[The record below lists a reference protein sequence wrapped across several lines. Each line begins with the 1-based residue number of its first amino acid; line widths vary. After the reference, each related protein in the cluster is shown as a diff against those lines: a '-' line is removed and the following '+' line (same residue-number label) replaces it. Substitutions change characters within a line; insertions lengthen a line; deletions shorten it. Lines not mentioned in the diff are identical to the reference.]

1 MEQATFLKI
10 NPADSVVVCLQ
21 PKKKGD
27 IIEVDGN
34 AIILSEDTPAGHKV
48 LIRDVR
54 QGENII
60 KYGYPI
66 GHARQDLKAGDWVNE
81 NNLKTNLSGTLE
93 YTYEPV
99 DEPLSIAHENR
110 TFKGYVRKNGDVG
123 VRNEIWIVP
132 TVGCVNGIAE
142 RLAKQLSEELR
153 VKSEEFATA
162 SGNEKTGTAANSSLL
177 TPNSSLDSFYAW
189 HHNYGCSQLSE
200 DHENTRKV
208 LRDICL
214 HPNAGG
220 VLVLSLG
227 CENNQ
232 PEDFMAMLGD
242 YDKER
247 IRLLVTQRV
256 DGDEVEEG
264 MKILRELAAIASQD
278 KREDVPVSKLRVGLK
293 CGGSDGFSGIT
304 ANPLVGEFSDWLVAQ
319 GGTSVLTE
327 VPEMFGAETI
337 LMNRCET
344 RELFDQTV
352 SMINNFKNYFL
363 SHGEPVGENPSPG
376 NKAGGISTL
385 EDKAL
390 GCTQKCGR
398 APVSGVMEYGDR
410 LQHNGLNLLSAPG
423 NDLVAATALASCG
436 CHIVLFT
443 TGRGTPFGTFVPT
456 MKIATNPTLAAR
468 KPSWVDFNAGQLIEG
483 RTMKELLPEF
493 IDKVLAVASGEP
505 ARNEENNYREISIF
519 KNGVT
524 L

>member
-1 MEQATFLKI
+1 MEKASFLKI
-10 NPADSVVVCLQ
+10 NPADSVVVCLRAM
-21 PKKKGD
+21 KAG
-27 IIEVDGN
+27 ETVSADGKV
-34 AIILSEDTPAGHKV
+34 ITLLQDVPAGHKV
-48 LIRDVR
+48 LIEDKNE
-54 QGENII
+54 GEDII

-66 GHARQDLKAGDWVNE
+66 GHAKKNLKAGEWVNE
-81 NNLKTNLSGTLE
+81 NNLKTNLAGTLE
-93 YTYEPV
+93 YTYNSV
-99 DEPLSIAHENR
+99 DDKLSIAKENR

-123 VRNEIWIVP
+123 VRNEIWVVP

-142 RLAKQLSEELR
+142 RVAKQLEEETKLEGIDA
-153 VKSEEFATA
+153 VH
-162 SGNEKTGTAANSSLL
+162 
-177 TPNSSLDSFYAW
+177 AW

-200 DHENTRKV
+200 DHEATRKV
-208 LRDICL
+208 LRDIVL
-214 HPNAGG
+214 HPNAGA

-242 YDKER
+242 YDKDR
-247 IRLLVTQRV
+247 IKLVVTQRV
-256 DGDEVEEG
+256 EGDEVEEC
-264 MKILRELAAIASQD
+264 MNVLRNLYAIAKND
-278 KREDVPVSKLRVGLK
+278 CREDVPVSKLRVGLK

-304 ANPLVGEFSDWLVAQ
+304 ANPLEGEFSDWLVAQ
-319 GGTSVLTE
+319 GGTSILTE

-344 RELFDQTV
+344 RELFDKTV
-352 SMINNFKNYFL
+352 SLINNFKNYFL

-398 APVSGVMEYGDR
+398 APVSGVLEYGDR
-410 LQHNGLNLLSAPG
+410 LQTTGLNLLSAPG
-423 NDLVAATALASCG
+423 NDLVASTALAAAG
-436 CHIVLFT
+436 CHIVLFS

-456 MKIATNPTLAAR
+456 MKISTNSNLYNN
-468 KPSWVDFNAGQLIEG
+468 KKNWIDFNAGQLVDG
-483 RTMKELLPEF
+483 KSMTELVPEF
-493 IDKVLAVASGEP
+493 IDKVLAVASGEQ
-505 ARNEENNYREISIF
+505 AQNEKNGYREISIF